1 MRLPQPITPRNTN
14 TNASASDENLI
25 PLINIVFLILIFFL
39 AAATLRPFTARQISP
54 ASSTSA
60 EKAGPLTYTLMIE
73 KSGRLL
79 YANQPTTISELRE
92 RAAREPQKTTLT
104 IVADKDLTSEIL
116 LQHISALNGGP
127 FSAIHLITT
136 GARP

>member
-1 MRLPQPITPRNTN
+1 MRLPQPTTPRNAKSS
-14 TNASASDENLI
+14 ASTSDENLI

-39 AAATLRPFTARQISP
+39 VAATLRPFTARQISP

-73 KSGRLL
+73 KSGKLL
-79 YANQPTTISELRE
+79 FANHPTTIEELRE
-92 RAAREPQKTTLT
+92 RAASEPQKPTLT

-116 LQHISALNGGP
+116 LKHISSLNSGP
-127 FSAIHLITT
+127 FSAIHLITAE
-136 GARP
+136 ARP